1 MEEEIIVTRRNA
13 KIPDEIKL
21 KNRLTRT
28 FGKLSH
34 FLQCLGGSSYREL
47 TEKTLNERTR
57 WNKSFFQVGLWGW
70 SYIFFQKFSFK
81 KNIWFAGQFTWC
93 TSRNKQGALLKKKI
107 SRFSHLLLLLLCT
120 VYPFF
125 LFYYHSIAIR

>member
-1 MEEEIIVTRRNA
+1 MYLQAEEEIIVTRTNA
-13 KIPDEIKL
+13 EISDEIKL

-57 WNKSFFQVGLWGW
+57 
-70 SYIFFQKFSFK
+70 
-81 KNIWFAGQFTWC
+81 
-93 TSRNKQGALLKKKI
+93 
-107 SRFSHLLLLLLCT
+107 
-120 VYPFF
+120 
-125 LFYYHSIAIR
+125 